1 MKLSDELIKRL
12 IWLVK
17 TSWNFRIRDWFFR
30 DNSELL
36 GIFRENTWWAA
47 HFFLKKI
54 TIQIFEKKKKSTFF
68 CLHLRLAKV
77 PYGVRTPWYECL
89 SFYIIIIIRHYFKH
103 FTVSVFVNFCP
114 ICHHKNRTKNSKNFH
129 CAFLFLSLYYPYLL
143 QSLWRYSDFFFHTW
157 IFY

>member
-1 MKLSDELIKRL
+1 MSSSKDWFDWSKLRETSEFAIGFFVTIRSY
-12 IWLVK
+12 WVFFVK
-17 TSWNFRIRDWFFR
+17 TRGEQLIFFWKKLQSR
-30 DNSELL
+30 
-36 GIFRENTWWAA
+36 
-47 HFFLKKI
+47 FL
-54 TIQIFEKKKKSTFF
+54 KKKKSTFF